1 MKIDLEELN
10 KTKEKW
16 ITELMKD
23 YPNADRTMCEIVVE
37 KYLKDPIAFDEMLT
51 TDFKPIE
58 RNTEYKYNGVSVED
72 VSQNIIEKVEDQI
85 SSIII

>member
-37 KYLKDPIAFDEMLT
+37 KYLKDPVAFDEMLN
-51 TDFKPIE
+51 TDIKPIE

-72 VSQNIIEKVEDQI
+72 VSENIIEKVENEIQNI
-85 SSIII
+85 VI